1 MDRVYLVI
9 YPHKIKSK
17 DTFELNTR
25 EKNAGFLCINV
36 MFLFFSH
43 FIRKGFKNKKTN
55 KYVHICYFGTFYNNR
70 VFKNLYLSSVQYSVF
85 DMRADGKKKV
95 IVKKVGTD
103 ATRDDF

>member
-43 FIRKGFKNKKTN
+43 FIRKGFKNKKQTN
-55 KYVHICYFGTFYNNR
+55 TYIYDTLIHSKTI
-70 VFKNLYLSSVQYSVF
+70 VFKNLYLSSV
-85 DMRADGKKKV
+85 
-95 IVKKVGTD
+95 
-103 ATRDDF
+103 